1 MTSADMSSLRP
12 QPPGFDWLQHFQESH
27 GRALRVLH
35 LGNIANN
42 AFNNARIQRQHGIDA
57 YVIARENYHVMASPE
72 WEEATFDGDLGD
84 PFFPDW
90 TKVDLGGYQRPGWFA
105 SGPLNL
111 CCSMIA
117 AEVDGQAELADG
129 FRHSLDRARQSV
141 CRETVS
147 ARAIRLGQ
155 KTRRRIRVLLAM
167 ARDIFMRHVLARDAD
182 PGQMRL
188 VAVWRQGGAPASP
201 PSAWDFASYRSRLAP
216 LMSLLDRFDVVQAY
230 ATDGA
235 WPLLAQRPYLGYEHG
250 TLRAI
255 PFQDDSLGRLTA
267 TVFLGADHVFVTNI
281 DCVPAARRLGVPP
294 DRITPLPHAFD
305 DAKLVE
311 FGARNSSIKPPNDT
325 VVVFHPTRHDWRD
338 SDPSLVKGNDRLIRA
353 FAAVAQQAPALRLA
367 MIAWGRDLDASR
379 ELIRSLNLDS
389 KVQWLAP
396 MRKPELWRT
405 YLRSHAV
412 LDQFVLP
419 SFGGI
424 TFEALAL
431 GRRVIT
437 NVDSGMAKEFFSE
450 APPILSASTESEIAD
465 ALRKIVADQDDRH
478 GLGAAGA
485 AWIRQYHSAA
495 RIVELQLTAYRRHI
509 EAVGESGAEHHS
521 DA

>member
-1 MTSADMSSLRP
+1 MTSVDTSGAITHVPPP
-12 QPPGFDWLQHFQESH
+12 QGLDWHRRFQEQH

-57 YVIARENYHVMASPE
+57 YVIAYENYHIMASPE
-72 WEEATFDGDLGD
+72 WEEATFEGDLGD

-90 TKVDLGGYQRPGWFA
+90 TRVDLGGYQRPGWFA

-117 AEVDGQAELADG
+117 AEVGGQPDLAEE
-129 FRHSLDRARQSV
+129 FRRSLDRARQSV
-141 CRETVS
+141 CSQRVS
-147 ARAIRLGQ
+147 ARVIRLGQ
-155 KTRRRIRVLLAM
+155 KIRRRIRRSPAM
-167 ARDIFMRHVLARDAD
+167 ARDIFMRRVLARDD
-182 PGQMRL
+182 PEQKRL
-188 VAVWRQGGAPASP
+188 VDVWRQGRAPGSP
-201 PSAWDFASYRSRLAP
+201 PSAADFGSYRARLAP
-216 LMSLLDRFDVVQAY
+216 LMGLLDRFDIIQAY

-235 WPLLAQRPYLGYEHG
+235 WPLLARRPYFGYEHG

-255 PFQDDSLGRLTA
+255 PFQDDGLGRLTA

-305 DAKLVE
+305 DTKLVE
-311 FGARNSSIKPPNDT
+311 FGARNGTIRPPDDQ
-325 VVVFHPTRHDWRD
+325 VVVFHPTRQDWRD
-338 SDPSLVKGNDRLIRA
+338 ADPSLVKGNDRLIRA
-353 FAAVAQQAPALRLA
+353 FARVAQQAPVLRLA

-379 ELIRSLNLDS
+379 ELIRSLGLDD

-396 MRKPELWRT
+396 MRKPELWKT

-437 NVDSGMAKEFFSE
+437 NVDAGTAKEFFSE
-450 APPILSASTESEIAD
+450 APPILSASTESEIAE
-465 ALRKIVADQDDRH
+465 ALRKIVADRDDRH

-485 AWIRQYHSAA
+485 AWIQKYHSAA
-495 RIVELQLTAYRRHI
+495 RIVELQLAAYRRHI
-509 EAVGESGAEHHS
+509 ESVRA
-521 DA
+521 